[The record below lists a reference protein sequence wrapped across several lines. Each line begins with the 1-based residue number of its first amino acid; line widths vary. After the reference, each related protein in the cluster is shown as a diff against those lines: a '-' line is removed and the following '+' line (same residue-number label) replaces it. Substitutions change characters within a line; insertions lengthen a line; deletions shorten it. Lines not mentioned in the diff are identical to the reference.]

1 MEIDKEKTEEYRR
14 LLQEAGYAKKTVKDH
29 ISKIE
34 YFLFVYG
41 DDLSNENIEE
51 YADGALSYD
60 TKMARRRSIEM
71 FRQWILDGKKP
82 KRAKHYVIDK
92 SKEEPPKEVPPRI
105 YQTVNKLHW
114 DNMYNRPAFY
124 KDSHSAQWI

>member
-14 LLQEAGYAKKTVKDH
+14 LLQEAGYAEKTVKDH

-51 YADGALSYD
+51 YADGALSYA
-60 TKMARRRSIEM
+60 TKMARRRSVEM
-71 FRQWILDGKKP
+71 FRQWILDGKES

-92 SKEEPPKEVPPRI
+92 AKEELPKEVPPREI
-105 YQTVNKLHW
+105 PTGQRLYW